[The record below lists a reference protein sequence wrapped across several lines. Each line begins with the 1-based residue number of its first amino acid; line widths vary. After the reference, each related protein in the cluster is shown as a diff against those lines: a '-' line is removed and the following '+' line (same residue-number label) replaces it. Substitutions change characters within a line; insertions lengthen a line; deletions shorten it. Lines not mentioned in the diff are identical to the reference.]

1 MEEGPLAHV
10 VFVGLGFGGLYT
22 LRRLVEEIPEGTRI
36 TAIDKRDR
44 FVFTPLLYEYLA
56 GELERDV
63 VAPHYDTLIPS
74 AEVELI
80 QARVE
85 RIDIAERRV
94 VLEGGEAID
103 YDALV
108 LAPGSV
114 PAFHGVPG
122 AEAHGIPFYSFDDA
136 ERLRTTL
143 LVREW
148 ARGDQPACVVGG
160 GVVGIEL
167 AFALAEV
174 LEKEGRVGEGP
185 RVVVLEALDDILR
198 GMSDGVR
205 RMTRR
210 KLEEKGIE
218 VRTSVRVLEVE
229 DRGVRFTNGGEE
241 RFDAAVVAWAAG
253 IRPNP
258 LLETLPAE
266 RHGKHGVRVERTLQ
280 LPGHPEVFVLGDAVS
295 YPGRA
300 VGAPLPDTAQAA
312 FQQSEVAA
320 KNLHTWLTNGLP
332 REEYHYGHLGDFIR
346 VSRREAVADI
356 RGVVLDGGGASL
368 ARRAAYLF
376 RMPDWAIRTSAIRQ
390 WLA

>member
-1 MEEGPLAHV
+1 MAHV
-10 VFVGLGFGGLYT
+10 VFIGLGFGGLYT
-22 LRRLVEEIPEGTRI
+22 LRRLVDDVPEGTRI
-36 TAIDKRDR
+36 TAIDQRER

-56 GELERDV
+56 GELEPDV
-63 VAPHYDTLIPS
+63 VAPRFDTLIPS
-74 AEVELI
+74 AEVELVR
-80 QARVE
+80 AHVTGV
-85 RIDIAERRV
+85 DVPGRRV
-94 VLEGGEAID
+94 ALEDGRSIGFD
-103 YDALV
+103 TLV

-122 AEAHGIPFYSFDDA
+122 AEEHGIPFYSFEDA
-136 ERLRTTL
+136 ERLRTML
-143 LVREW
+143 RAREW
-148 ARGDQPACVVGG
+148 ARGGQPACVVGG
-160 GVVGIEL
+160 GVVGVEL

-174 LEKEGRVGEGP
+174 LEREGVEVAGK
-185 RVVVLEALDDILR
+185 RVVVLEALEEILR
-198 GMSDGVR
+198 GLSDGVR

-218 VRTSVRVLEVE
+218 VRTSIRVLEV
-229 DRGVRFTNGGEE
+229 DDLGVRFTNGGEQ

-253 IRPNP
+253 IQPNP
-258 LLETLPAE
+258 LLEALPAD
-266 RHGKHGVRVERTLQ
+266 RHGRHGVRVERTLQ
-280 LPGHPEVFVLGDAVS
+280 LPAHPNIFVLGDAIS

-320 KNLHTWLTNGLP
+320 KNLRDWLANGLP
-332 REEYHYGHLGDFIR
+332 REEYHYGHLGDFVR

>member
-1 MEEGPLAHV
+1 LAHV

-22 LRRLVEEIPEGTRI
+22 LRRLVDEVPEGTRI

-56 GELERDV
+56 GELEVDV
-63 VAPHYDTLIPS
+63 VAPRFDTLIPS
-74 AEVELI
+74 AEVELV
-80 QARVE
+80 QSLVTGV
-85 RIDIAERRV
+85 DVDERRV
-94 VLEGGEAID
+94 VLESGEAID

-114 PAFHGVPG
+114 PAFHGVEG
-122 AEAHGIPFYSFDDA
+122 AEVHGIPFYSFDDA

-143 LVREW
+143 RVREW
-148 ARGDQPACVVGG
+148 ARGERPACVVGG

-174 LEKEGRVGEGP
+174 LEMEGRREGVGP
-185 RVVVLEALDDILR
+185 RVVVLEALEDILR
-198 GMSDGVR
+198 GMSESVR

-218 VRTSVRVLEVE
+218 VRTSIRVLEVDE
-229 DRGVRFTNGGEE
+229 EGVRFENGGEQ
-241 RFDAAVVAWAAG
+241 RFDVAVVAWAAG

-258 LLETLPAE
+258 LLESLPAD

-280 LPGHPEVFVLGDAVS
+280 LPGHPDVFVLGDAVS

-300 VGAPLPDTAQAA
+300 IGAPLPDTAQAA

-320 KNLHTWLTNGLP
+320 KNLHAWLTGRYP
-332 REEYHYGHLGDFIR
+332 DEEYQYGHLGDFVR

-390 WLA
+390 WLG